1 MKNVYNDYKIENDT
15 VEAAEA
21 AQQENPLPQFQTREE
36 KPKPVSYDEKGYVRE
51 DKTFRRM
58 KFVGLFL
65 FVALVQFYVA
75 HTCAAQMG
83 MIQ

>member
-15 VEAAEA
+15 VESAEYA
-21 AQQENPLPQFQTREE
+21 DPMPQFQKEE
-36 KPKPVSYDEKGYVRE
+36 KPKVVSYDEKGYVRE
-51 DKTFRRM
+51 DKTFKRL
-58 KFVGLFL
+58 KFIGLFL

-75 HTCAAQMG
+75 HACASQMG